1 MGKYTK
7 YYILIA
13 IISGALGIG
22 VGLLIK
28 ERMNAKEAEKAAQ
41 QNEITQDIQKETE
54 HWEKAFEPKKENNE
68 PPPAL
73 DPDGLKIN
81 TR

>member
-41 QNEITQDIQKETE
+41 ESQVIDVNAPISE
-54 HWEKAFEPKKENNE
+54 
-68 PPPAL
+68 
-73 DPDGLKIN
+73 
-81 TR
+81 